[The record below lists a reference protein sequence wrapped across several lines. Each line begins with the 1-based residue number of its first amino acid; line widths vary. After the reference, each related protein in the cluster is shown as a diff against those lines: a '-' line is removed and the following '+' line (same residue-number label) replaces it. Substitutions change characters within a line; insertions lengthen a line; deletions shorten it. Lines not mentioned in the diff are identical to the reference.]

1 MEKHKRRFIKYK
13 QLKEG
18 CVVMISGL
26 MNINDLH
33 MSENIEDTKGL
44 IRSRKPKKYRHY
56 NGQQK
61 KDKTNNDQ
69 WLPRLD

>member
-26 MNINDLH
+26 MNINDLR
-33 MSENIEDTKGL
+33 MYVKWWKYLPVIE
-44 IRSRKPKKYRHY
+44 I
-56 NGQQK
+56 NQEFCI
-61 KDKTNNDQ
+61 
-69 WLPRLD
+69 